1 MVGTVQITGAELRGA
16 KLSGSLAAALID
28 ELPVLAAIAPFTREG
43 VEIRDAREL
52 RVKESDRIAAV
63 AENLRRMG
71 AQLEE
76 LDDGLRVPGRQPLR
90 GAEID
95 SSGDHRIAMSFA
107 IAALQAS
114 GATTIH
120 GADAAEI
127 SFPEFFQML
136 EAVAER

>member
-1 MVGTVQITGAELRGA
+1 
-16 KLSGSLAAALID
+16 
-28 ELPVLAAIAPFTREG
+28 
-43 VEIRDAREL
+43 
-52 RVKESDRIAAV
+52 VKESDRISAV

-76 LDDGLRVPGRQPLR
+76 LDDGLRVPGRQLLR

-95 SSGDHRIAMSFA
+95 SAGDHRIAMSFA
-107 IAALQAS
+107 IAALKAS

-120 GADAAEI
+120 GADAARI

-136 EAVAER
+136 GAVAER